1 MQKQKYLVRF
11 CGTRCLQQWKK
22 SKKKGKRKKEGE
34 EEKMKKKRGY
44 VKKESIP
51 TFE

>member
-11 CGTRCLQQWKK
+11 CGTRYLQQWKK

-34 EEKMKKKRGY
+34 EEKNEKNGGM
-44 VKKESIP
+44 
-51 TFE
+51 